1 MRSCSRSALWLVLS
15 ALTSSL
21 GCSDA
26 PADPAHAAGS
36 ASASGSSQAGG
47 GGTGAASSGGAA
59 GASGTA
65 AGTAG
70 ASAGAGGTGVAG
82 TGGATAGTGGAAAG
96 TSGAAGAA
104 SGGTTGASC
113 SFEVD
118 ASVSSKIPT
127 VGIVSWSSSLASIE
141 SAVVEFGLD
150 TTYGMTAPVDLTE
163 PEHRTL
169 LLGMK
174 ASRDY
179 HLRVVATAN
188 GQRCESQD
196 FTLATGPVP
205 NGVPAPDVETSRA
218 SELQGGY
225 LVTARWGFGN
235 GGPAV
240 ILDADGDLVWWY
252 AALDDVIRARFSFD
266 GKAMWIRNTAQ
277 MDGIGEVLRVSL
289 DGLEEESWDLP
300 RTTHDLAVIP
310 DGHLGLIAHAEN
322 GCDEIVDFDPAD
334 GSLTSLFNAEEA
346 HGETNCHV
354 NYLAYHAEDDSFVFS
369 DWAND
374 ALVKITRAGEL
385 VWVLN
390 GAASDFTGTS
400 WTNQH
405 GVHLLSPNH
414 LLVFS
419 NGPSQGPSLLL
430 EYQLDPTSGVAT
442 ELFRYDA
449 DINAQHGGDVQRL
462 DNGNTLVTYSSAGVI
477 HEINPA
483 GDLVQSLEWSI
494 DGAVS
499 YAEKRMSLYGGP
511 PPKIYEHTA
520 SAR

>member
-1 MRSCSRSALWLVLS
+1 MRSCSRSALALVLS
-15 ALTSSL
+15 LLVSSM
-21 GCSDA
+21 GCSEA
-26 PADPAHAAGS
+26 PADPATVA
-36 ASASGSSQAGG
+36 
-47 GGTGAASSGGAA
+47 GAA
-59 GASGTA
+59 GAGGS
-65 AGTAG
+65 
-70 ASAGAGGTGVAG
+70 SQAGAGGTGAAG
-82 TGGATAGTGGAAAG
+82 GGGSAGASGTSGGAAGSSAG
-96 TSGAAGAA
+96 AGGGGAGGIAAGGEGAGMSGAA
-104 SGGTTGASC
+104 SGGTSSASC
-113 SFEVD
+113 GFDVE
-118 ASVSSKIPT
+118 ASVSTKIPT
-127 VGIVSWSSSLASIE
+127 VGIVTWSSSLANIE
-141 SAVVEFGLD
+141 SAVIEFGPD
-150 TTYGMTAPVDLTE
+150 VTYGMTAPVDLTE
-163 PEHRTL
+163 PNYRTL

-188 GQRCESQD
+188 GQRCESPD
-196 FTLATGPVP
+196 FTLTTGPVP
-205 NGVPAPDVETSRA
+205 NGVPAPDVETSRPN
-218 SELQGGY
+218 ELQGGY

-235 GGPAV
+235 GGPAM
-240 ILDADGDLVWWY
+240 ILDRDGDLVWWY
-252 AALDDVIRARFSFD
+252 EALDDVIRARFSFD
-266 GKAMWIRNTAQ
+266 GQSMWIRNTAQ

-300 RTTHDLAVIP
+300 KTTHDLAVIP
-310 DGHLGLIAHAEN
+310 DGHLGLIAHASN
-322 GCDEIVDFDPAD
+322 GCDEIVDFNPED
-334 GSLTSLFNAEEA
+334 GSLTTLFNAADA
-346 HGETNCHV
+346 HGATNCHV

-374 ALVKITRAGEL
+374 ALVKITRTGEL

-390 GAASDFTGTS
+390 GEASDFTGTS

-419 NGPSQGPSLLL
+419 NGPSQGPSLVF

-483 GDLVQSLEWSI
+483 GELVQALEWSI

-499 YAEKRMSLYGGP
+499 YSEKRMSLYGGP
-511 PPKIYEHTA
+511 PPKIYEHATA
-520 SAR
+520 P